1 MPLKEQGSVYLHSL
15 QKILIPPLQSCLL
28 AHFSPIHVP
37 PLCFSF
43 PNKLKMVYSRIC
55 KLQMEIRKILISSI
69 CIFYS
74 DNLLKDGTMELGM
87 LDVLIK
93 LLSTSVLKRV

>member
-1 MPLKEQGSVYLHSL
+1 MCIWENHSL

-28 AHFSPIHVP
+28 AHFSPIQVP
-37 PLCFSF
+37 PLCLSF

-74 DNLLKDGTMELGM
+74 DNLLKDGTMELDM

-93 LLSTSVLKRV
+93 LSSTSVLKRV

>member
-1 MPLKEQGSVYLHSL
+1 
-15 QKILIPPLQSCLL
+15 
-28 AHFSPIHVP
+28 
-37 PLCFSF
+37 
-43 PNKLKMVYSRIC
+43 
-55 KLQMEIRKILISSI
+55 MEIRKILISSI